1 MQPGAAADADCWH
14 RALGEP
20 PARSGRANRPPQR
33 ASLGLRGR
41 APHVQLPRLR
51 PAGRRG
57 FWHRRGRG
65 DGRRKAGCGTPPRRG
80 GRNGDR
86 WRDRLAVRR
95 PDAREF
101 PRCGEPA
108 GGPALGCGSGTIACA
123 VLRPGALCRTA
134 RRGDRLRV
142 RGRPDGPQLMRDP
155 ATAMEAEWLSPA
167 DDGTPPATLMAEPQ
181 VRALRC
187 AVLSTLVYADLF
199 DYPLTHSEIQRY
211 LIGEAATTTR
221 VTALLDGDAG
231 LRRYIDRTRDWVHL
245 AGRSHL
251 AKVRRDRAAMSA
263 DLWPIARHFGARIA
277 RLPFVRLVGVT
288 GALAMNNAA
297 VGDDIDLFIL
307 VQPGRLWLC
316 RLFILAIVRLAARQ
330 GTTLC
335 PNFLL
340 STDQLRLSE
349 RNLFTAH
356 EIAQMIPLTRT
367 PWYHAFLDANGWVR
381 DFLPNAFA
389 EGSTGEAPLDR
400 RSAMRVVTRM
410 LSTPLFDPFERWEME
425 RKMRRLLARHEREG
439 GSVAFSV
446 HECRGHFAAHDARIL
461 ATYSERVAAYAAA
474 LS

>member
-1 MQPGAAADADCWH
+1 
-14 RALGEP
+14 
-20 PARSGRANRPPQR
+20 
-33 ASLGLRGR
+33 
-41 APHVQLPRLR
+41 
-51 PAGRRG
+51 
-57 FWHRRGRG
+57 
-65 DGRRKAGCGTPPRRG
+65 
-80 GRNGDR
+80 
-86 WRDRLAVRR
+86 
-95 PDAREF
+95 
-101 PRCGEPA
+101 
-108 GGPALGCGSGTIACA
+108 
-123 VLRPGALCRTA
+123 
-134 RRGDRLRV
+134 
-142 RGRPDGPQLMRDP
+142 MRDP

-221 VTALLDGDAG
+221 VTALLHGDAG

-263 DLWPIARHFGARIA
+263 DLWPIARHFGAWIA